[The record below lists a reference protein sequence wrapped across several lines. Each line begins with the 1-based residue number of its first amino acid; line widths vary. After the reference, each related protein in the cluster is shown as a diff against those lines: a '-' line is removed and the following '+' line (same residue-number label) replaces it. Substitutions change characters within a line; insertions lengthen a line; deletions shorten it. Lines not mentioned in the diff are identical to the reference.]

1 MPSKAYTTF
10 QKNLNQV
17 NRLIETYDHELER
30 TPRKRGKKSLDHL
43 TRAGLIFLCS
53 SFEVYVE
60 SVTRETG
67 KFITKKI
74 YQPKKLPLEAKKTIA
89 DAVKKEKNELSPIL
103 FYEDWKKYYNDL
115 IFYDTKQ
122 LNTPKL
128 KNIRQLFKNYF
139 GIAESKIDSEN
150 YPFEALDDIISA
162 RGDVAHNLYGET
174 YLKKTKLLEYIDTVK
189 DCVLELDKLLYNEIP
204 EITKLK
210 PWNNTY

>member
-1 MPSKAYTTF
+1 MPSKAYSTF

-17 NRLIETYDHELER
+17 NRLIDTYDHELER
-30 TPRKRGKKSLDHL
+30 APRRGKKSLDHL

-67 KFITKKI
+67 KTITRKI
-74 YQPKKLPLEAKKTIA
+74 SKPKDLSAEAKKTIS

-115 IFYDTKQ
+115 IFYETKQ
-122 LNTPKL
+122 LNTPKV
-128 KNIRQLFKNYF
+128 KNIRQLFKKYF
-139 GIAESKIDSEN
+139 GIAESKIDDEN
-150 YPFEALDDIISA
+150 YPFESLDDIISE
-162 RGDVAHNLYGET
+162 RGDVAHNLYSEE
-174 YLKKTKLLEYIDTVK
+174 YLKKAKLLEYTDTIK
-189 DCVLELDKLLYNEIP
+189 DCVLEIDKLLYNEIP
-204 EITKLK
+204 ETIKGK